1 MAQWARHGRAM
12 GRTSALRNWVGVT
25 QAPCNSPNRICSS
38 KLDTH
43 GTMSALEHHLKRWR
57 LSSNVQNLAEDFLV
71 RHPELGWTYNAVQLR
86 AEMVLNYRYLSPTC
100 NDTGVYQWFQTLRSQ
115 ISTWNG
121 TWFRAKD
128 LKKGGSRTLKRYDNE
143 SMQRLV
149 ELERDLWRDSPV
161 TFIENECEGLPDVM
175 CLLVDVALL
184 SRAERLYLWGSSG
197 GVDLWCRIE
206 RERLNLPSRHVFRS
220 MLAPQGC

>member
-1 MAQWARHGRAM
+1 MVHTHTHVYSLDQLAAHVVCFILFPR
-12 GRTSALRNWVGVT
+12 RTTFDLLP
-25 QAPCNSPNRICSS
+25 Q
-38 KLDTH
+38 
-43 GTMSALEHHLKRWR
+43 
-57 LSSNVQNLAEDFLV
+57 DFLV

-161 TFIENECEGLPDVM
+161 TFIENECEGATGQLGLGRM
-175 CLLVDVALL
+175 
-184 SRAERLYLWGSSG
+184 SST
-197 GVDLWCRIE
+197 CF
-206 RERLNLPSRHVFRS
+206 RHVSS
-220 MLAPQGC
+220 M